1 MAGHRAV
8 LGVLQALKERLDV
21 RMPPL
26 TGGSPKALVLGSQ
39 TLAAGPSGEN
49 LGIYLH
55 RIAIDPFARNR
66 YLAPAPPQRSAT
78 IRAPSSTSV

>member
-26 TGGSPKALVLGSQ
+26 TGGSPKAVILGWTPFVQ
-39 TLAAGPSGEN
+39 K
-49 LGIYLH
+49 
-55 RIAIDPFARNR
+55 AIRQQARRNFEHWQAR
-66 YLAPAPPQRSAT
+66 RHS
-78 IRAPSSTSV
+78 